1 MKMVRHILFL
11 LMCSLLLGGLP
22 LGFPAQAQAPA
33 VKQPDTVSP
42 KNELSSSEVSDGW
55 VLLYDGKSLNG
66 WTALGDKAKWGI
78 ARDADLRPLEGEDGW
93 IMNERVFSNFILKLE
108 FKVPAASDS
117 GVYFRASDK
126 GDPGETG
133 YEVRI
138 HNDDP
143 KYSTGS
149 LVGLVAARPV
159 APEPG
164 KWHSFEIEAR
174 GDHIVVKL
182 DDETIVD
189 GRYPKSKSGHI
200 GFQYKKGD
208 TVELRNIKVK
218 PL

>member
-1 MKMVRHILFL
+1 MEMRVGSVLAMCNVLLVGFLFAL
-11 LMCSLLLGGLP
+11 FIPIQS
-22 LGFPAQAQAPA
+22 PAS
-33 VKQPDTVSP
+33 KQSDTPTP
-42 KNELSSSEVSDGW
+42 KNELSSKEISDGW

-66 WTALGDKAKWGI
+66 WKALGDKAKWGI

-133 YEVRI
+133 YEVQI
-138 HNDDP
+138 HNDDL

-200 GFQYKKGD
+200 GFQYKKGN